1 MMRAITG
8 LTAAYIIIM
17 AAAMF
22 HSSDPGSKINGIVFG
37 EVLFSSPI
45 IISYVLSLF
54 LKRFEARGVMLL
66 FGVGFS
72 VFSLFVFYSTFAGEH
87 DAQYQL
93 ELLLIPAA
101 GFPAVAIAGA
111 IAAFW
116 NWGGRQRR

>member
-1 MMRAITG
+1 MRAITG

-17 AAAMF
+17 ATTMF
-22 HSSDPGSKINGIVFG
+22 YSYDPGSKISGIIFG
-37 EVLFSSPI
+37 EALFSSPI
-45 IISYVLSLF
+45 IISCILSLF

-72 VFSLFVFYSTFAGEH
+72 IFSLSVFYSTFAGER

-93 ELLLIPAA
+93 TLLLIPAV

-116 NWGGRQRR
+116 NWGRR